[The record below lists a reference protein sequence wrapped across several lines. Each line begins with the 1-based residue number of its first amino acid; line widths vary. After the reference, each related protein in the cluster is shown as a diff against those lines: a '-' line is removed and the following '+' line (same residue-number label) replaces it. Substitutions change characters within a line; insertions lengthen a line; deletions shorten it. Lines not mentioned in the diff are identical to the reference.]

1 MLFAVAEAVG
11 CKFSF
16 ESDSDSDDEN
26 AAQVSTVLLQ
36 KKHNEAME
44 RLPADLRTFLQAAA
58 PVPEPEPSTRNAK
71 FKAAAAPAHA
81 SRGGASVGAGSGGGE
96 GMVMTR
102 WTRETLR
109 PLMLVIKFSTQPPT
123 GSCR

>member
-81 SRGGASVGAGSGGGE
+81 PPSAGGRGRDGSPE
-96 GMVMTR
+96 CLLLTDHVWPR
-102 WTRETLR
+102 R
-109 PLMLVIKFSTQPPT
+109 
-123 GSCR
+123 